1 MGDNGKYGNTSK
13 KVQVFV
19 ARHEAKKF
27 TKIVVTDAEGK
38 NVIVEMMVPDAIVV
52 SQMHILSE
60 DGDALKSLR
69 ALLGICFSA
78 IINSMTNIIEGS

>member
-1 MGDNGKYGNTSK
+1 MGDNGKYGKTSK

-38 NVIVEMMVPDAIVV
+38 DVIVEMIVPDAVIVT
-52 SQMHILSE
+52 QMHMLSE
-60 DGDALKSLR
+60 DSDVLKSLR

-78 IINSMTNIIEGS
+78 VITSMTEIIEGR